1 MASTIKHIRSAVAGR
16 TPTTSQLELGE
27 LAINTTDGKVF
38 IKKSVSG
45 TESIVEIGGS
55 GGGSSQG
62 VILESQQTIS
72 SNVTLTSG
80 YNGVSAGPVEI
91 ANGVTVEVPNNA
103 TWAIV

>member
-45 TESIVEIGGS
+45 TESVVEV
-55 GGGSSQG
+55 GGGGVAQG
-62 VILESQQTIS
+62 PILQTQQTIS
-72 SNVTLTSG
+72 SNLTLASG
-80 YNGVSAGPVEI
+80 YNGLSVGPVEV
-91 ANGVTVEVPNNA
+91 ANGVSVEVPQNA
-103 TWAIV
+103 TWAVV

>member
-45 TESIVEIGGS
+45 TESIVEIGG
-55 GGGSSQG
+55 GGSSQG